1 MNKKRNDLKKL
12 AMKRLSRKEAGMK
25 RVVISQHYLRMM
37 SNFYIGANW
46 MKGPSS
52 AGIQVSVIISLQD
65 FDEISTFFL

>member
-1 MNKKRNDLKKL
+1 MR
-12 AMKRLSRKEAGMK
+12 